1 MNYEA
6 GTGSRGGSEGREL
19 AFKLLVAR
27 AIADAEFFDDLM
39 ADPQAAARRLHI
51 HLDDDDL
58 AFLATLDWNGLAA
71 ALPRIRSALN
81 LGVIE
86 ASW

>member
-1 MNYEA
+1 MNYET
-6 GTGSRGGSEGREL
+6 GTGSRGSLEGREL
-19 AFKLLVAR
+19 AFKLLAAR
-27 AIADAEFFDDLM
+27 AIADEKFFNDLM
-39 ADPQAAARRLHI
+39 ADPQAAARRLHV

-58 AFLATLDWNGLAA
+58 AFLAALDWKGLAA
-71 ALPRIRSALN
+71 ALPSLRAALN